1 MFIITNR
8 TLSRHRTLRAFGK
21 QPNASGPNELRL
33 AEVTK
38 SGRSWRVKPIRDR
51 LSKNEVKSLKSRFGL
66 DIDITQPWHGSLKIA
81 CEVFDRARKENRSIL
96 FFVHG
101 YNNDVRDVL
110 NAAIELE
117 SLYDVIVVPF
127 TWPANGGGAISGTAS
142 YLSDKADAR
151 VSAGALNRAIGK
163 IQQFHLMLSQTVQK
177 KYQKVAQERHPN
189 NPTEAATLYTRLI
202 EKDCSS
208 KMSLLCHSM
217 GNYVLKHTLATSEN
231 ATSKLVF
238 DNICLVAADANN
250 HKHSDW
256 IGKLDVRKRIYVIIN
271 EDDYALKVS
280 RIKPGQEQRARLGH
294 YTKNLASPNA
304 HYIDVTDVEHVGSDH
319 GYFKG
324 NAVRKNRDLWNLFRE
339 MFRGNVVEHTLQY
352 HADNNSYRF

>member
-8 TLSRHRTLRAFGK
+8 TLTRHRTLRAFGK

-51 LSKNEVKSLKSRFGL
+51 LPKTEVKSLKSRFGL
-66 DIDITQPWHGSLKIA
+66 DLDINKPWHGSLKIA

-101 YNNDVRDVL
+101 YNNDVQDLL

-127 TWPANGGGAISGTAS
+127 TWPANGGGTISGTAS

-177 KYQKVAQERHPN
+177 KYQKLANERHPN

-250 HKHSDW
+250 HNHSEW
-256 IGKLDVRKRIYVIIN
+256 VGKLDVRKRVYVVIN
-271 EDDYALKVS
+271 EEDYALKVS

-294 YTKNLASPNA
+294 YTKNLDSSNA
-304 HYIDVTDVEHVGSDH
+304 HYIDVTNLEHVGSDH

-324 NAVRKNRDLWNLFRE
+324 NAVRKNRELWKIFHE
-339 MFRGNVVEHTLQY
+339 MFRGNIVEHQLQY
-352 HADNNSYRF
+352 HPDNNSYRF

>member
-8 TLSRHRTLRAFGK
+8 TLSRNRTLRAFGK

-66 DIDITQPWHGSLKIA
+66 DIDINQPWHGSLKIA
-81 CEVFDRARKENRSIL
+81 CEVFD
-96 FFVHG
+96 
-101 YNNDVRDVL
+101 
-110 NAAIELE
+110 
-117 SLYDVIVVPF
+117 
-127 TWPANGGGAISGTAS
+127 
-142 YLSDKADAR
+142 
-151 VSAGALNRAIGK
+151 
-163 IQQFHLMLSQTVQK
+163 
-177 KYQKVAQERHPN
+177 
-189 NPTEAATLYTRLI
+189 
-202 EKDCSS
+202 
-208 KMSLLCHSM
+208 
-217 GNYVLKHTLATSEN
+217 
-231 ATSKLVF
+231 
-238 DNICLVAADANN
+238 
-250 HKHSDW
+250 
-256 IGKLDVRKRIYVIIN
+256 
-271 EDDYALKVS
+271 
-280 RIKPGQEQRARLGH
+280 RARLGH

-324 NAVRKNRDLWNLFRE
+324 NAVRKNRDLWNIFQE